1 MADEGGRNARRKART
16 RRALL
21 DAARRVIAR
30 TGTVDVSIQEIT
42 EEADVGFGSFYNH
55 FTTKEELLQEAVNEV
70 LDGFGAQLDAACTG
84 IGDWAVRY
92 AIGVRMTTRM
102 AINQPAVARVLFAF
116 GATHILSDKGLGPRA
131 RRDIEGAV
139 ESGRFT
145 VRNANVALATTAGCV
160 LAFARMT
167 MDQPGQLTADDADEL
182 AEQLLR
188 MLGMNARSAA
198 AIAHRPLP
206 SFPRREA

>member
-1 MADEGGRNARRKART
+1 MADEGGRNARRRART

-70 LDGFGAQLDAACTG
+70 LDGFGAQLDAASAG

-139 ESGRFT
+139 EAGRFT
-145 VRNANVALATTAGCV
+145 VRNTNVALATTAGCV

-198 AIAHRPLP
+198 AIAYRPLP
-206 SFPRREA
+206 AFPRREA